1 MKTQKVIFLLL
12 MMVSSFLFAQ
22 KGEYTITKTK
32 PFFDVENLKD
42 DQSVEW
48 GYLSVPESWIAPSS
62 KIKIAY
68 VVLKKKK
75 QSTQKPLVY
84 IEGGPGQSGVGAFG
98 YFRNHPLRDYSDI
111 ILVDARGVGNSLPK
125 LCPELG
131 TEIFKI
137 LSSNES
143 STADE
148 KNRSFAAMNC
158 KNELIRKG
166 IDPANY
172 SSINI
177 ANDLH
182 ALKKA
187 LHYDKWNVLGVSY
200 GTYISQVYA
209 NSFPEDFNKMILDSP
224 VDNISEY
231 YNKINDHYVKEL
243 NIFFAK
249 CKQNPA
255 VNKKFPNLEKT
266 YYEVIEDLAK
276 NPLTV
281 GVPKDLLEKGSF
293 TFNSEDFKIV
303 IHQALY
309 TKQLIEVLPVIIT
322 LFHKRDAETLSS
334 IVGVF
339 SGVFKALDFGTYYSM
354 VLNDAIPYNSLK
366 YYDED
371 AANYPGLKGGL
382 SFYRAD
388 FLVGSQWNN
397 NKQVPQNIL
406 DYGKMSKIPT
416 MIMGGEFDPITPV
429 SNAQSL
435 AGLLKAQLIIFKNE
449 GHALLFGK
457 EGSDL
462 INNFINDKTP
472 LNSGSTQV
480 INSPEVRFITDIH
493 INSGITKLAM
503 LLFGGFDIL
512 KVAPLILAYGILL
525 VAIIF
530 FSVSIW
536 RRRKVDK
543 LIMKAFYGILI
554 INCIIGV
561 VLMAGLIY
569 AIVYSN
575 NTNFFICAFGIPEKF
590 INLFYLLKVHMILFG
605 LSFILFL
612 VTYRQLTYK
621 IIVISVLFSFIL
633 ILSYFYYW
641 GFFS

>member
-1 MKTQKVIFLLL
+1 MKTSKVIFLLL
-12 MMVSSFLFAQ
+12 IMVSSFLFAQ

-32 PFFDVENLKD
+32 PFFDFESLKD
-42 DQSVEW
+42 DQSLEW
-48 GYLSVPESWIAPSS
+48 GYLSVPENWIAPSS
-62 KIKIAY
+62 KIKIAF

-75 QSTQKPLVY
+75 QSTQKPLLY
-84 IEGGPGQSGVGAFG
+84 IEGGPGQSGIGAFK
-98 YFRNHPLRDYSDI
+98 YFRDHPLRAYSDI
-111 ILVDARGVGNSLPK
+111 ILVDARGVGNSLPR

-137 LSSNES
+137 LASNES
-143 STADE
+143 AAADE
-148 KNRSFAAMNC
+148 KNRLFATMSC

-182 ALKKA
+182 ALKTA
-187 LHYDKWNVLGVSY
+187 LHYDTWNVLGVSY

-209 NSFPEDFNKMILDSP
+209 NSFHEDFNKMILDST

-243 NIFFAK
+243 NLFFAK

-266 YYEVIEDLAK
+266 YYKVIEDLTK

-281 GVPKDLLEKGSF
+281 SVPKDFLEKGSF

-303 IHQALY
+303 VHQALY
-309 TKQLIEVLPVIIT
+309 AKGLIEVLPVIIT
-322 LFHKRDAETLSS
+322 LFHERDAKTLSS

-354 VLNDAIPYNSLK
+354 VLNDALPYNSLK

-388 FLVGSQWNN
+388 FLVNNQWNN
-397 NKQVPQNIL
+397 KPVAQNTL
-406 DYGKMSKIPT
+406 DYVKMSKIPT
-416 MIMGGEFDPITPV
+416 MIIGGEFDPITPV

-435 AGLLKAQLIIFKNE
+435 AGLLNAKLIIFKNE

-462 INNFINDKTP
+462 INNFINDKK
-472 LNSGSTQV
+472 SGNLSSTQ
-480 INSPEVRFITDIH
+480 IITSPELNFMTDIH
-493 INSGITKLAM
+493 INSGVAKLAM

-536 RRRKVDK
+536 RKRNVDK
-543 LIMKAFYGILI
+543 LIMKTFYAILI
-554 INCIIGV
+554 INCIIGT

-590 INLFYLLKVHMILFG
+590 INLFYLLKVHMILSG

-612 VTYRQLTYK
+612 VNYRQLTYK
-621 IIVISVLFSFIL
+621 IIVISVLFSFVL